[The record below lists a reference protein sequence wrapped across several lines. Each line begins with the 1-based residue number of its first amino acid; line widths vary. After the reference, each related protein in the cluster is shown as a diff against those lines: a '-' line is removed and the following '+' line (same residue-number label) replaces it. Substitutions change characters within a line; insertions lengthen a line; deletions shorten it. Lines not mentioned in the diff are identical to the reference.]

1 MPAGPGFTRRLLLGT
16 ALATVPAALPLAPA
30 LAAGEAT
37 GTLGRILRAGLLR
50 VGVWLDAPPWGSYG
64 ENGSPDGSEVAIA
77 RLLARDLGVRLRL
90 ERLTVRERL
99 EALETDRVDLLVA
112 LVPIQASTRARFAF
126 ATPHTTLH
134 VTVAAPRAST
144 IRRMED
150 LAGRRIALPENTFA
164 AEEMRGRLPPDA
176 TALFLPDMISC
187 VEAAVHGRADA
198 AVVYDWFL
206 RDISLTRPEFDIEAR
221 IQVTQVHS
229 GLTIRLGDP
238 DLLRFLNTFLYLR
251 TADGTIPDIQERYFR
266 APQPPT
272 PTFR

>member
-1 MPAGPGFTRRLLLGT
+1 MPAGPGPTRRLLLGT

-37 GTLGRILRAGLLR
+37 GTLGRILRAGLVR

-99 EALETDRVDLLVA
+99 EALETDRVDLLAA

-126 ATPHTTLH
+126 ATPHTALY

-144 IRRMED
+144 IRRIED
-150 LAGRRIALPENTFA
+150 LAARRIALPEGTFA
-164 AEEMRGRLPPDA
+164 AEEMRGRLPPDT
-176 TALFLPDMISC
+176 TAL
-187 VEAAVHGRADA
+187 
-198 AVVYDWFL
+198 FL

-221 IQVTQVHS
+221 IEVTHSHS
-229 GLTIRLGDP
+229 GLAIRLGDA